1 MLLDDIGFGSY
12 EFFFFFSFNV
22 TFARYIARKKPRG
35 DLLVTFKEL

>member
-1 MLLDDIGFGSY
+1 MILDLVLMS
-12 EFFFFFSFNV
+12 FFFFFSFNV